1 MLYAIY
7 FIYGLCVMFYFM
19 MSWLFYR
26 KDKEMLTRLVTVL
39 MFVIG
44 LQCLKD
50 LFFIKP
56 LAELDELDW
65 MMTTAADMMT
75 VPLYGFVLV
84 ELCSPATITRRA
96 IILHELLF
104 IVPFGLFLIMQ
115 DVVYYYAEVL
125 EAAVY
130 GIGCAIWAV
139 LTIPKYNAQLKQRFS
154 YTENINLSWL
164 RAIFFSFLFILLI
177 WIVDCMHVNYALE
190 ALYMISS
197 LVVWMFISY
206 YIYKHESVLD
216 ELSDLAED
224 GNEETPAPAE
234 ASDTEMSEI
243 GKRIS
248 TLFDNDR
255 IFLNPNLKVS
265 DIATE
270 IGTNRTYVS
279 AFFNKEAECTFYD
292 YVNRYRIEYACNL
305 LTNSEENIV
314 QIAEK
319 SGFNSSQSFIRV
331 FSKIKGTSP
340 TKYRKEENI

>member
-1 MLYAIY
+1 MY
-7 FIYGLCVMFYFM
+7 
-19 MSWLFYR
+19 
-26 KDKEMLTRLVTVL
+26 
-39 MFVIG
+39 
-44 LQCLKD
+44 
-50 LFFIKP
+50 
-56 LAELDELDW
+56 
-65 MMTTAADMMT
+65 
-75 VPLYGFVLV
+75 
-84 ELCSPATITRRA
+84 
-96 IILHELLF
+96 
-104 IVPFGLFLIMQ
+104 
-115 DVVYYYAEVL
+115 
-125 EAAVY
+125 
-130 GIGCAIWAV
+130 
-139 LTIPKYNAQLKQRFS
+139 
-154 YTENINLSWL
+154 
-164 RAIFFSFLFILLI
+164 
-177 WIVDCMHVNYALE
+177 VNYALE

-340 TKYRKEENI
+340 TKISQGRKRLNLNVLEKLLIDFLRFDNSVYPL

>member
-1 MLYAIY
+1 
-7 FIYGLCVMFYFM
+7 
-19 MSWLFYR
+19 
-26 KDKEMLTRLVTVL
+26 
-39 MFVIG
+39 
-44 LQCLKD
+44 
-50 LFFIKP
+50 
-56 LAELDELDW
+56 
-65 MMTTAADMMT
+65 
-75 VPLYGFVLV
+75 
-84 ELCSPATITRRA
+84 
-96 IILHELLF
+96 
-104 IVPFGLFLIMQ
+104 
-115 DVVYYYAEVL
+115 
-125 EAAVY
+125 
-130 GIGCAIWAV
+130 
-139 LTIPKYNAQLKQRFS
+139 
-154 YTENINLSWL
+154 
-164 RAIFFSFLFILLI
+164 
-177 WIVDCMHVNYALE
+177 
-190 ALYMISS
+190 
-197 LVVWMFISY
+197 MFIAY

-216 ELSDLAED
+216 ELSDLAE
-224 GNEETPAPAE
+224 GGSEEMPAPAE

-248 TLFDNDR
+248 TLFDKDL

-340 TKYRKEENI
+340 TKYRKEENV